1 MVRELQAKR
10 ARVGASLAF
19 FCVKASV
26 QPLIFAQLK
35 IHN

>member
-1 MVRELQAKR
+1 LR
-10 ARVGASLAF
+10 AASEASARGASLAF